1 MCTRMNYFDLDFTWN
16 VESLIIF
23 RDRSAH
29 ITGVFSPY
37 PFSVTKRKGVM
48 ITSARVNGC
57 TS

>member
-1 MCTRMNYFDLDFTWN
+1 MNDFDIDFTWN

-37 PFSVTKRKGVM
+37 PFSVTKRNFLLDNWRCRKRGE
-48 ITSARVNGC
+48 S
-57 TS
+57 S